1 MNIINILDNDTV
13 KIFIVLFVILQCAN
27 LISLPAVLTDT
38 DLKKNI
44 YNLVLVLLIIYYCNS
59 SKMNN
64 INIGVCIIITILI
77 FKNLCAKNNNLI
89 ITDNNNN
96 SAITGGNNVNDDYL
110 LNIQK
115 EVLED
120 ITETYDSDDSDD
132 SDNDNYDAY
141 GGEEEKTDDAMKNI
155 DKELNVVYKEYLQQK
170 KEANDKKDEFKDMII
185 KDKIEKNIKK
195 IESTNE
201 MDKNIKKLESLE
213 KEYKK
218 ISSLMEGGKGYKIA
232 GKDFSKEVARI
243 EAIKKSVNKNKKL
256 YDLNK
261 DGKLDMNDMPDEA
274 QIEKYKAEIDTVMA
288 EESDLF
294 NISED
299 SPILEEWSEAFEN
312 NFKMEKVSKNN
323 KKVGGNNFNKME
335 PKAAKQLE
343 QLIGGYNELSNSYVK
358 IQSFK

>member
-13 KIFIVLFVILQCAN
+13 KIFIVLFVILQCAD
-27 LISLPAVLTDT
+27 LISLPEVLTDT
-38 DLKKNI
+38 DLKNNI
-44 YNLVLVLLIIYYCNS
+44 YNLVLILLIIYYCNS

-64 INIGVCIIITILI
+64 INIGVCIIVTILI
-77 FKNLCAKNNNLI
+77 FKNLCGKNNNS
-89 ITDNNNN
+89 T
-96 SAITGGNNVNDDYL
+96 ITGGNNINDDYL
-110 LNIQK
+110 LDIQK

-120 ITETYDSDDSDD
+120 VTETYDSDDSDND
-132 SDNDNYDAY
+132 SYDAY

-155 DKELNVVYKEYLQQK
+155 DKELKVVYKEYLQQK
-170 KEANDKKDEFKDMII
+170 KEADNKKEEFKDMLV
-185 KDKIEKNIKK
+185 KDKIEKNIEK

-218 ISSLMEGGKGYKIA
+218 ISSLMEGGKGYKAA

-243 EAIKKSVNKNKKL
+243 EEIKKSVNKNKKL

-312 NFKMEKVSKNN
+312 NFKMKKVSKNN
-323 KKVGGNNFNKME
+323 KKVGGNNNKMD